1 MEELS
6 DYPSRTLYSTW
17 NLSFMGVEQQNPR
30 AAHLLQFLAYL
41 DHQDIW
47 FELLHSGQRED
58 QPAWFTELT
67 GDEFMFEDAMQVL
80 IRHCL
85 VETHHQTGSY
95 SLHTCVHDWT
105 LDGLNHQIDAR
116 RYWLAFDCVASHIGA
131 DDWEHLSA
139 IRYQRFTGHAKRL
152 VHGRF
157 HVAARQQSSVGS
169 RLNSMV
175 ELAELLRQRVQYDAA
190 EEMCLR
196 ALAGYEKAL
205 GRDHTS
211 TLDTVNNLGNLYG
224 AQGKLGEAEEMYL
237 RALAGYEK
245 ALGRD
250 HTSTLDT
257 VNNLGILYGD
267 QGKLGEAEEMCLRAL
282 AGYEKALGRDH
293 TSTLDTV
300 NNLGNL
306 YGDQGKLGEAEE
318 MCLRALAGYERASQ
332 SKTIPALNTIYNM
345 ALLYCDQS
353 KVEEAKAM
361 LQRALAGGKKI
372 LGPHHSYTRDIVN
385 RLKELTS
392 AQK

>member
-237 RALAGYEK
+237 RALAGYE
-245 ALGRD
+245 
-250 HTSTLDT
+250 
-257 VNNLGILYGD
+257 
-267 QGKLGEAEEMCLRAL
+267 
-282 AGYEKALGRDH
+282 
-293 TSTLDTV
+293 
-300 NNLGNL
+300 
-306 YGDQGKLGEAEE
+306 
-318 MCLRALAGYERASQ
+318 RASQ